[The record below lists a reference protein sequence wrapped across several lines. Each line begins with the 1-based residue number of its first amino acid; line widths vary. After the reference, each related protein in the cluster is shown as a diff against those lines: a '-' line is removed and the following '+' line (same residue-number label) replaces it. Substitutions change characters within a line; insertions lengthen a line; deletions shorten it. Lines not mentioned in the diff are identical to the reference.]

1 MSSKYAAS
9 IVIPTYNRVSL
20 VKRAIETAIA
30 QTVTCE
36 VVVCDHGSSD
46 KTPEL
51 VATYKDKVHYVRR
64 DRDSGPFFSWLD
76 GIQHATA
83 DYVHLTH
90 DDDWIELNFIE
101 KCLNVFSSEC
111 AFSLSSALIHPENEQ
126 PFAYHKGCFET
137 GVHEASKIET
147 LLLGLNLTISPG
159 CAIFRKTEAVKAI
172 MTASGP
178 LATHE
183 YHGVGADL
191 MLFLVPLLYHSKF
204 GYVNESLAH
213 FLAHDGSITT
223 DAARDDRK
231 LRQMTIA
238 YEEAKKHYLV
248 LKEARDKNLGNRLLG
263 RWKLR
268 STIRNRVN
276 LLKCRFSKRAPLATF
291 I

>member
-101 KCLNVFSSEC
+101 RCLNVFSSEC
-111 AFSLSSALIHPENEQ
+111 AFSLSSALIHQENEQ
-126 PFAYHKGCFET
+126 PLAYRKGSFGT

-147 LLLGLNLTISPG
+147 LLLGLDLTISPG
-159 CAIFRKTEAVKAI
+159 CAIFRKPEAVKAI

-178 LATHE
+178 LATHQ

-191 MLFLVPLLYHSKF
+191 MLFLLPLLYHSKF

-213 FLAHDGSITT
+213 FSAHDGSITT
-223 DAARDDRK
+223 DAVRDDRK

-238 YEEAKKHYLV
+238 YEETKKHYLI
-248 LKEARDKNLGNRLLG
+248 LKDARDKNLGNRLLS

-268 STIRNRVN
+268 RTIRNRVN
-276 LLKCRFSKRAPLATF
+276 LLKGRFSKRGPLATF